1 MNKAAIMLCQGDLVS
16 AKNQLDELLDDQSLR
31 VVHTEANATDLIP
44 DYLVKLLQYFLMVTK
59 NYKMARHLTKYRRF
73 VLDTNHID
81 SGSSSGQPTAQG
93 SNAGGAG
100 GPQQNV

>member
-31 VVHTEANATDLIP
+31 VVHTEANATELIP

-93 SNAGGAG
+93 SNTGGAEG
-100 GPQQNV
+100 S